1 MKYQELMKVIRGGA
15 FKPVYLFTGPETH
28 IARMME
34 NNLIKQVIPAGLEQI
49 NVMTFEEKDTAVE
62 DVTGIC
68 RQLPMMSPYRVVI
81 LREETGMLHSSDK
94 TVMDEL
100 GDYIAHPEL
109 TTVLILWDVK
119 ADKRKK
125 WYKALKKTGD
135 IVEYDKLREEDLGK
149 WIGRRLQLAGKK
161 TTQRVVNQFVER
173 SRYLLSE
180 TANMAMV
187 DNELNKLVDYTAG
200 RETITL
206 EDLAATMPV
215 SVDDNIFRMVDH
227 AVRGQMGEA
236 LKMLQNFYLEGESP
250 FGVFGLIAGQIRT
263 MTMVRILTDRGESA
277 ASIAGK
283 VGRPGFVVKKMAA
296 NRKFTEAKLRRLMI
310 DLGDLDYKMKVGAI
324 EPEMGVE
331 LFMLTMA

>member
-161 TTQRVVNQFVER
+161 TTQRVVNPVCGAQPVPPQRDGQHGHGGQRAEQ
-173 SRYLLSE
+173 
-180 TANMAMV
+180 
-187 DNELNKLVDYTAG
+187 AG
-200 RETITL
+200 GLHRRPG
-206 EDLAATMPV
+206 DHHPGGPGG
-215 SVDDNIFRMVDH
+215 DH
-227 AVRGQMGEA
+227 AGIGGLTTSSAWWTTRSGVRWA
-236 LKMLQNFYLEGESP
+236 
-250 FGVFGLIAGQIRT
+250 
-263 MTMVRILTDRGESA
+263 
-277 ASIAGK
+277 
-283 VGRPGFVVKKMAA
+283 RP
-296 NRKFTEAKLRRLMI
+296 
-310 DLGDLDYKMKVGAI
+310 
-324 EPEMGVE
+324 
-331 LFMLTMA
+331 